1 MAEIDKHKLKVLGVI
16 PARGGS
22 KTIPRK
28 NIIPFA
34 GKPLIAWTIECALE
48 GQVAASMVLSTD
60 DPEIAHVGE
69 KFGVQVPFIRPP
81 DLAKDET
88 PTAPVVQH
96 ALRLMEKKN
105 NQEYE
110 YVIILEPTSPAR
122 RPEHIRGAMQLLV
135 ETGADSVSGISEV
148 PHHYSSQKILK
159 KNAENLITG
168 INDTPISDMI
178 HRRQDLPV
186 EYAFNGIVWACRA
199 ELLRNKKPSIW
210 GKRNLGFVI
219 DPKYA
224 IDLDILLDWEIGELR
239 MQKILAEEPEF
250 NNRDLDNDI

>member
-1 MAEIDKHKLKVLGVI
+1 MTPSIVII

-22 KTIPRK
+22 KKIPRK
-28 NIIPFA
+28 NILPFL

-48 GQVAASMVLSTD
+48 SQVAESLVLSTD
-60 DPEIAHVGE
+60 DPEIAQVGE
-69 KFGVQVPFIRPP
+69 KAGVQVPFIRPP
-81 DLAKDET
+81 ELAKDET
-88 PTAPVVQH
+88 PTAPVAQH
-96 ALRLMEKKN
+96 ALRLMEKEN

-122 RPEHIRGAMQLLV
+122 GPEHVQGAMQLLV

-148 PHHYSSQKILK
+148 PHHYSSQKIFK
-159 KNAENLITG
+159 KSAENLITG
-168 INDTPISDMI
+168 INDIPISDMI
-178 HRRQDLPV
+178 HRRQDLPI

-210 GKRNLGFVI
+210 GQRNLGFVI

-224 IDLDILLDWEIGELR
+224 IDLDTSLDWGIGELR
-239 MQKILAEEPEF
+239 MQKILAEELSF
-250 NNRDLDNDI
+250 DHRGV